1 MDRILQ
7 QPKPWKP
14 DRPTSKGA
22 TTFHDAVINASWNHQ
37 CVDALIDIAKPNIHE
52 KDTVVDFGCGTG
64 TSSILILEK
73 LKTNIN
79 LWLVDN
85 SPAWLGKAY
94 EFLNSHP
101 NVDFF
106 LLEKKDKG
114 FLTLAETVGKESV
127 DHVLSA
133 NTVHL
138 IPNLKETFKGIAE
151 ALKSEGK
158 FVFNTGNVTREGR
171 KKGVLM
177 LDSTVYRV
185 HDIALDIIRED
196 SKFQKYRKDL
206 DKLTEAYTPLRKFV
220 FPDPKPIKEYLD
232 ALKGAGFRYMEP
244 IYKCFRLKYSDWIDF
259 LRIKRLQVG
268 ILPEVGEKEP
278 TPEQE
283 KDRDDLIV
291 MSAKKL
297 FGELER
303 TNPCADDKSYLGEWT
318 YVSASK
324 IS

>member
-1 MDRILQ
+1 
-7 QPKPWKP
+7 
-14 DRPTSKGA
+14 
-22 TTFHDAVINASWNHQ
+22 
-37 CVDALIDIAKPNIHE
+37 
-52 KDTVVDFGCGTG
+52 
-64 TSSILILEK
+64 
-73 LKTNIN
+73 
-79 LWLVDN
+79 
-85 SPAWLGKAY
+85 
-94 EFLNSHP
+94 
-101 NVDFF
+101 
-106 LLEKKDKG
+106 
-114 FLTLAETVGKESV
+114 
-127 DHVLSA
+127 
-133 NTVHL
+133 
-138 IPNLKETFKGIAE
+138 
-151 ALKSEGK
+151 
-158 FVFNTGNVTREGR
+158 
-171 KKGVLM
+171 M

-185 HDIALDIIRED
+185 HDIALDIIRKD

-206 DKLTEAYTPLRKFV
+206 DKLVEAYTPLRKFV
-220 FPDPKPIKEYLD
+220 FPDPKPGKEYLD

-297 FGELER
+297 FEELER